1 MIKTKRLIILVL
13 MVLWYASAGFAD
25 TGIYKHTDGQGR
37 ITYLNQSV
45 KGGEKLST
53 VTASL
58 KPGSNKVRKGAF
70 RFPKVDRKTQNQR
83 DSMRRQIL
91 ENELAAEIKLLSYER
106 KVLSKVYANAKKTK
120 KSISQSD
127 LYQAKYQAK
136 VKLIQNKV
144 RLHERNIA
152 ALKKELAN
160 L

>member
-1 MIKTKRLIILVL
+1 MIRTRRLIIWIL
-13 MVLWYASAGFAD
+13 MGLGYASAGFSD
-25 TGIYKHTDGQGR
+25 EGIYKHTDGQGR

-53 VTASL
+53 VTASI
-58 KPGSNKVRKGAF
+58 KPGSNKARKGAY
-70 RFPKVDRKTQNQR
+70 RFPKVDRKTQNKR
-83 DSMRRQIL
+83 DSKRRQIL
-91 ENELAAEIKLLSYER
+91 ENELVAELKLLSYAR
-106 KVLSKVYANAKKTK
+106 KVLSKVYTNAKKAK
-120 KSISQSD
+120 KAISQSD

-136 VKLIQNKV
+136 VKSIQNKV